1 MQKQPFDYDQASATT
16 QDDLVS
22 LLNDD
27 LERQCL
33 ASIPCVVYSQ
43 IREVAQYINNAGQVD
58 YLGDVPRKALNP
70 ATIATEAEEVLLVD
84 LDVENET
91 VTSDNVSINA
101 NRRANMPLPNT
112 SATSWG
118 KSRIIRSLWQVPQTW
133 KSPLESD

>member
-27 LERQCL
+27 LERDCP

-43 IREVAQYINNAGQVD
+43 MLDVSRYTNNAGEVD
-58 YLGDVPRKALNP
+58 YLGDVPRKASDQ
-70 ATIATEAEEVLLVD
+70 ATIATDAEEVLLVD
-84 LDVENET
+84 LDIENET
-91 VTSDNVSINA
+91 VTIGNVSINA
-101 NRRANMPLPNT
+101 NHRTNTPLLNT

-118 KSRIIRSLWQVPQTW
+118 KSRIIRSLWQMPLTW
-133 KSPLESD
+133 KSPLKPG